1 MALQELQGLPES
13 VVAIKD
19 KCLNRYQREHSANIK
34 EAPRAYQQNEPAKK
48 QNIIE
53 IDCRGLE
60 FTEFIPQVRADVTKS
75 GSWPLIMRRVSGR
88 PRELTQTRNSTVS
101 ISLRA
106 TGMITTRRQVRRSA
120 FRT

>member
-1 MALQELQGLPES
+1 MLALALTAELNGVTDLLPEDTEDNPFYYTFKRRGELCVALQELQGLPES

-60 FTEFIPQVRADVTKS
+60 FTEFIPRYV
-75 GSWPLIMRRVSGR
+75 PM
-88 PRELTQTRNSTVS
+88 
-101 ISLRA
+101 
-106 TGMITTRRQVRRSA
+106 
-120 FRT
+120 